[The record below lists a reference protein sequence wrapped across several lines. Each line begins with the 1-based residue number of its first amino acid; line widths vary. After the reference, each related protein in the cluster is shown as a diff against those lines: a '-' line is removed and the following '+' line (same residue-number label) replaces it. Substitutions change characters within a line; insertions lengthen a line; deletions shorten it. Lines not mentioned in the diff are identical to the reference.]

1 MAKVRWVKS
10 KPGEPFFGGRGA
22 LIPFGPSLTDSS
34 KNSSS
39 EPNEEP
45 SSPGESAQ
53 AREKDEEKKAR

>member
-22 LIPFGPSLTDSS
+22 LIPFRPNLTDSS
-34 KNSSS
+34 KSSSS

-45 SSPGESAQ
+45 SYPEEIAQ
-53 AREKDEEKKAR
+53 ALEKNEEKKAR